1 MTDNDQYPVELQ
13 QIEQSLNVLQRR
25 KRNLTASAVFGSS
38 VGIASFVCIFFQQEL
53 IFNLFGVAQQIQ
65 YIHLP
70 FTINTQLRDYIHQP
84 DFLVNAFSWLGWL
97 ILKLMLSFIGAFV
110 VVSFLKKI
118 YFFKIRLQ
126 SFLLK
131 FVAWMCAFILLWSG
145 IAYVQHDMR
154 DDEESEILSF
164 IQYDKGI
171 QQSEIYQYLSQSKL
185 PDTMQS
191 YLLAQTALLHKPTD
205 QVVATVY
212 AEKLMKAEQSDPK
225 FLEYGFKPEQLWS
238 IQHQVF
244 NKALTPIAQ
253 SVEKQVIHATFWSN
267 FVEKGLW
274 ILTIISLS
282 ISLIL
287 YLLSNRIGKRLNRV
301 RLKLGG

>member
-13 QIEQSLNVLQRR
+13 QIEQSLNILQRR

-53 IFNLFGVAQQIQ
+53 IFNLFGLAQQIQ
-65 YIHLP
+65 
-70 FTINTQLRDYIHQP
+70 YIHQP